1 VGFSAYQYQDLLDRQ
16 EDLYARAKYEMIM
29 ARLARRSGLDV
40 LNAGCGSGDLSF
52 MLARAGH
59 RVVGIDPV
67 PEYIAIAQRSAAH
80 ADLTGCTFATSS
92 IEAFKA
98 DRDFDCVTATDVLEH
113 IQDDRGA
120 LAKLVGLLR
129 PRGEIVIT
137 VPAGSWL
144 FGYHDEQLGH
154 VRRYSRGSLRR
165 LAEDLC
171 RVDSIRYF
179 GFTLIPICYLYSR
192 MLRRPYPV
200 RESSTGGGL
209 TSGILKGLLRL
220 EKRCSMPLG
229 TSLLLWGARE

>member
-16 EDLYARAKYEMIM
+16 EDLYARAKYEMILT
-29 ARLARRSGLDV
+29 RLQYRSRLDI
-40 LNAGCGSGDLSF
+40 LNAGCGSGDLSL

-67 PEYIAIAQRSAAH
+67 PEYIAIAQRSATRAGIS
-80 ADLTGCTFATSS
+80 GCTFRTSS

-113 IQDDRGA
+113 IEDDRGA
-120 LAKLVGLLR
+120 LAKLMGLLR
-129 PRGEIVIT
+129 PRGDIVIT

-154 VRRYSRGSLRR
+154 IRRYSRASLRR
-165 LAEDLC
+165 VADGLC

-179 GFTLIPICYLYSR
+179 GFTLVPICYLYSR
-192 MLRRPYPV
+192 VLRRPYPV
-200 RESSTGGGL
+200 RESSAGGGL
-209 TSGILKGLLRL
+209 TTRVLKSLLRA
-220 EKRCSMPLG
+220 EKRVSTPFG
-229 TSLLLWGARE
+229 TSLLLWGTRE